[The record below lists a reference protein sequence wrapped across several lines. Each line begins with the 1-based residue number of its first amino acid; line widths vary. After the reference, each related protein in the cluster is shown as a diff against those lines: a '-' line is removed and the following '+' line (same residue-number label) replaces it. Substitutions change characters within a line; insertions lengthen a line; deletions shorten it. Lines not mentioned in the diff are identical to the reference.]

1 MPRVPT
7 IARRANVVYHAAI
20 PKHEGADRMKICR
33 FDDDRLGVVIG
44 DMVHDVTKA
53 QDEIRAAARYDMK
66 GDAVIA
72 ALPQWRK
79 RIEEMAARAPG
90 QPVSGVKLLSP
101 VARPS
106 KAMAAPVNYA
116 KHVAEMA
123 VRTDIRKPDA
133 PPKRTPSKI
142 GEQGIFL
149 KANSAI
155 VGASEGIPIRFPDRI
170 NEHEL
175 ELVIIIGKQGSDI
188 PKEKALEYVA
198 GYALGFDM
206 TTRGSEDRSFRKS
219 IDGYAPIGPWLV
231 TADEFGDPG
240 NVTATLHVNGELRQ
254 TAETKDLIFDVPTLI
269 EFASSFYTLRPGDVF
284 FTGSPAGVG
293 PVKPGDVLRAQCDRI
308 GTLEIKTR
316 AHQVG
321 A

>member
-1 MPRVPT
+1 
-7 IARRANVVYHAAI
+7 
-20 PKHEGADRMKICR
+20 MKICR
-33 FDDDRLGVVIG
+33 FDEDRLGIVMG
-44 DMVHDVTKA
+44 DKVHDVTKA

-79 RIEEMAARAPG
+79 RLEEMAAQAPG
-90 QPVSGVKLLSP
+90 KPLSSVKLLSP

-106 KAMAAPVNYA
+106 QV
-116 KHVAEMA
+116 MA
-123 VRTDIRKPDA
+123 VRTDIRTDEQKA
-133 PPKRTPSKI
+133 AKRPSKI

-149 KANSAI
+149 KANSAV

-175 ELVIIIGKQGSDI
+175 EFIIIIGKRGSDI
-188 PKEKALEYVA
+188 PKEKALDYVA

-219 IDGYAPIGPWLV
+219 IDGYAPVGPWLV
-231 TADEFGDPG
+231 TADEFGDPSD
-240 NVTATLHVNGELRQ
+240 VTATLHVNSELRQ
-254 TAETKDLIFDVPTLI
+254 TANSRDLIFDVPRLI
-269 EFASSFYTLRPGDVF
+269 EFASSFYTLNPGDIY

-308 GTLEIKTR
+308 GTLEMTAR
-316 AHQVG
+316 AHQIG

>member
-1 MPRVPT
+1 
-7 IARRANVVYHAAI
+7 
-20 PKHEGADRMKICR
+20 MKICR

-44 DMVHDVTKA
+44 DKVHDVTRA

-72 ALPQWRK
+72 ALPQWRG
-79 RIEEMAARAPG
+79 RLEEMAKQAPG
-90 QPVSGVKLLSP
+90 KPVSGVKLLSP

-106 KAMAAPVNYA
+106 KTMAAPVNYA

-123 VRTDIRKPDA
+123 VRTDIRTEEQKQA
-133 PPKRTPSKI
+133 KRPSKI
-142 GEQGIFL
+142 AEQGIFL

-175 ELVIIIGKQGSDI
+175 EFVVIIGKKGSDI
-188 PKEKALEYVA
+188 PKEKALDYVA

-219 IDGYAPIGPWLV
+219 IDGYAPVGPWLV
-231 TADEFGDPG
+231 TADEFGDPAD
-240 NVTATLHVNGELRQ
+240 VTATLHVNDELRQ
-254 TAETKDLIFDVPTLI
+254 TANTRELIFDVPRLI
-269 EFASSFYTLRPGDVF
+269 EFASSFYTLYPGDVY

-293 PVKPGDVLRAQCDRI
+293 PVKPGDVLRARCDRI
-308 GTLEIKTR
+308 GMLEIKTR
-316 AHQVG
+316 AHDIR

>member
-1 MPRVPT
+1 
-7 IARRANVVYHAAI
+7 
-20 PKHEGADRMKICR
+20 MKICR
-33 FDDDRLGVVIG
+33 FDEDRLGVVIG

-72 ALPQWRK
+72 ALPQWRN
-79 RIEEMAARAPG
+79 RLEEMAAKAPG
-90 QPVSGVKLLSP
+90 KPVSAVKLLPP

-106 KAMAAPVNYA
+106 KTMAAPVNYA

-123 VRTDIRKPDA
+123 VRTDIRTEEQKQA
-133 PPKRTPSKI
+133 KRPSKI
-142 GEQGIFL
+142 AEQGIFL

-155 VGASEGIPIRFPDRI
+155 VGASEGIPIRFPERI

-175 ELVIIIGKQGSDI
+175 ELVVIIGKRGSDI
-188 PKEKALEYVA
+188 RKEEALQYIA

-219 IDGYAPIGPWLV
+219 IDGYAPVGPWLV
-231 TADEFGDPG
+231 TADEFGDPSD
-240 NVTATLHVNGELRQ
+240 VTATLHVNDELRQ
-254 TAETKDLIFDVPTLI
+254 TANTRELIFDVPRLI
-269 EFASSFYTLRPGDVF
+269 EFASRFYTLHPGDIY

-293 PVKPGDVLRAQCDRI
+293 PVKPGDVLRARCDRI
-308 GTLEIKTR
+308 GELEIKAR
-316 AHQVG
+316 AHEIR

>member
-1 MPRVPT
+1 
-7 IARRANVVYHAAI
+7 
-20 PKHEGADRMKICR
+20 MKICR
-33 FDDDRLGVVIG
+33 FDEDKLGVVIG
-44 DMVHDVTKA
+44 AMVHDVTKA
-53 QDEIRAAARYDMK
+53 QDEIRATARYDMK

-79 RIEEMAARAPG
+79 RLEEMAAKTPG
-90 QPVSGVKLLSP
+90 KPVSAVKLLPP

-106 KAMAAPVNYA
+106 KTMAAPVNYA

-123 VRTDIRKPDA
+123 VRTDIRTEEQKQV
-133 PPKRTPSKI
+133 KRPSKI
-142 GEQGIFL
+142 AEQGIFL

-155 VGASEGIPIRFPDRI
+155 VGASEGIPIRFPERI

-175 ELVIIIGKQGSDI
+175 ELVVIIGKRGSDI
-188 PKEKALEYVA
+188 PKEEALQYIA

-219 IDGYAPIGPWLV
+219 IDGYAPVGPWLV
-231 TADEFGDPG
+231 TADEFGDPSD
-240 NVTATLHVNGELRQ
+240 VTATLHVNDELRQ
-254 TAETKDLIFDVPTLI
+254 TANTRELIFDVPRLI
-269 EFASSFYTLRPGDVF
+269 EFASSFYTLHPGDIY

-293 PVKPGDVLRAQCDRI
+293 PVKPGDVLRARCDRI
-308 GTLEIKTR
+308 GELEIKAR
-316 AHQVG
+316 AHEIR

>member
-1 MPRVPT
+1 
-7 IARRANVVYHAAI
+7 
-20 PKHEGADRMKICR
+20 MKICR

-72 ALPQWRK
+72 ALPQWRD
-79 RIEEMAARAPG
+79 RLQEMALKAPG
-90 QPVSGVKLLSP
+90 KPVSSVKLLSP

-106 KAMAAPVNYA
+106 KTMAAPVNYA

-123 VRTDIRKPDA
+123 VRTDIRTEEQKQA
-133 PPKRTPSKI
+133 KRPSKI
-142 GEQGIFL
+142 AEQGIFL

-155 VGASEGIPIRFPDRI
+155 VGASEGIPIRFPERI

-175 ELVIIIGKQGSDI
+175 ELVVIIGKSGSDI
-188 PKEKALEYVA
+188 PKEKALQYIA

-219 IDGYAPIGPWLV
+219 IDGYAPVGPWLV
-231 TADEFGDPG
+231 TADEFGDPSD
-240 NVTATLHVNGELRQ
+240 VTATLHVNDELRQ
-254 TAETKDLIFDVPTLI
+254 TANTRELIFDVPRLI
-269 EFASSFYTLRPGDVF
+269 EFASSFYTLYPGDIY

-293 PVKPGDVLRAQCDRI
+293 PVKPGDVLRARCDRI
-308 GTLEIKTR
+308 GMLEIKAR
-316 AHQVG
+316 AHEIR

>member
-1 MPRVPT
+1 
-7 IARRANVVYHAAI
+7 
-20 PKHEGADRMKICR
+20 
-33 FDDDRLGVVIG
+33 
-44 DMVHDVTKA
+44 
-53 QDEIRAAARYDMK
+53 
-66 GDAVIA
+66 
-72 ALPQWRK
+72 
-79 RIEEMAARAPG
+79 MASQVAGKPA
-90 QPVSGVKLLSP
+90 SSVKLLSP

-106 KAMAAPVNYA
+106 KAMAAPVNYT

-123 VRTDIRKPDA
+123 VRTDIRKEGQVRRPS
-133 PPKRTPSKI
+133 SKI

-175 ELVIIIGKQGSDI
+175 ELVIIIGKKGSDI
-188 PKEKALEYVA
+188 PKEKALDYVA

-240 NVTATLHVNGELRQ
+240 TVTATLHVNDELRQ

-269 EFASSFYTLRPGDVF
+269 EFASSFYTLHPGDVY

-293 PVKPGDVLRAQCDRI
+293 PVKPGDVLRARCDRI
-308 GTLEIKTR
+308 GMLEIKTR
-316 AHQVG
+316 AHEIG

>member
-1 MPRVPT
+1 
-7 IARRANVVYHAAI
+7 
-20 PKHEGADRMKICR
+20 MKICR

-53 QDEIRAAARYDMK
+53 QNEIRAAARYDMT

-79 RIEEMAARAPG
+79 RLEEMAAKAPG
-90 QPVSGVKLLSP
+90 KPVSAVKLASP

-106 KAMAAPVNYA
+106 KVMAAPVNYA

-123 VRTDIRKPDA
+123 VRTDIRKPEQQQA
-133 PPKRTPSKI
+133 KRRSKI
-142 GEQGIFL
+142 AEQGIFL

-175 ELVIIIGKQGSDI
+175 ELVVVIGKKGSDI
-188 PKEKALEYVA
+188 PKDKALDYVA

-219 IDGYAPIGPWLV
+219 IDGYAPVGPWLV
-231 TADEFGDPG
+231 TADEFGDPSD
-240 NVTATLHVNGELRQ
+240 VTATLHVNDELRQ
-254 TAETKDLIFDVPTLI
+254 TANTRELIFDVPRLI
-269 EFASSFYTLRPGDVF
+269 EFASSFYTLHPGDIY

-293 PVKPGDVLRAQCDRI
+293 PVKPGDVLRARCDRI
-308 GTLEIKTR
+308 GELEIKTR
-316 AHQVG
+316 AHEIR

>member
-1 MPRVPT
+1 
-7 IARRANVVYHAAI
+7 
-20 PKHEGADRMKICR
+20 MKICR
-33 FDDDRLGVVIG
+33 FDDDKLGVVIG

-79 RIEEMAARAPG
+79 RLEEMAAQAPG
-90 QPVSGVKLLSP
+90 KPVSSREAAFAGGAAFEGDGGAGQLRQ
-101 VARPS
+101 ARRRDGGAHGHPQAGCS
-106 KAMAAPVNYA
+106 
-116 KHVAEMA
+116 
-123 VRTDIRKPDA
+123 RK
-133 PPKRTPSKI
+133 RNPSKI
-142 GEQGIFL
+142 AEQGIFL

-175 ELVIIIGKQGSDI
+175 ELVIIIGKKGTDI

-219 IDGYAPIGPWLV
+219 IDGYAPDRPL
-231 TADEFGDPG
+231 AGDRG
-240 NVTATLHVNGELRQ
+240 
-254 TAETKDLIFDVPTLI
+254 
-269 EFASSFYTLRPGDVF
+269 
-284 FTGSPAGVG
+284 
-293 PVKPGDVLRAQCDRI
+293 
-308 GTLEIKTR
+308 
-316 AHQVG
+316 
-321 A
+321 

>member
-1 MPRVPT
+1 
-7 IARRANVVYHAAI
+7 
-20 PKHEGADRMKICR
+20 MKICR

-44 DMVHDVTKA
+44 DSVHDVTRA

-72 ALPQWRK
+72 ALPQWRGQL
-79 RIEEMAARAPG
+79 EEMAAKASGKPLA
-90 QPVSGVKLLSP
+90 GVKLLAP

-106 KAMAAPVNYA
+106 KVMAAPVNYT

-123 VRTDIRKPDA
+123 ARTDIRTDDEKKA
-133 PPKRTPSKI
+133 KRPSKI
-142 GEQGIFL
+142 AEQGIFL

-155 VGASEGIPIRFPDRI
+155 VGASEGIPIRFPERI

-175 ELVIIIGKQGSDI
+175 EFVIIIGKEGSDI
-188 PKEKALEYVA
+188 PKDKALDYVA

-219 IDGYAPIGPWLV
+219 IDGYAPVGPWLV

-240 NVTATLHVNGELRQ
+240 DVAATLHVNDELRQ
-254 TAETKDLIFDVPTLI
+254 TANTRELIFDVPRLI
-269 EFASSFYTLRPGDVF
+269 EFASSFYTLYPGDIY

-293 PVKPGDVLRAQCDRI
+293 PVKPGDVLRARCDRI
-308 GTLEIKTR
+308 GMLEIRTR
-316 AHQVG
+316 AHDIR

>member
-1 MPRVPT
+1 
-7 IARRANVVYHAAI
+7 
-20 PKHEGADRMKICR
+20 MKICR
-33 FDDDRLGVVIG
+33 YDDDKLGVVIG

-53 QDEIRAAARYDMK
+53 QDEIRAAARYDMM

-72 ALPQWRK
+72 ALPQWRQ
-79 RIEEMAARAPG
+79 RLQDLAAKAPG
-90 QPVSGVKLLSP
+90 KPVSGVKLLSP

-123 VRTDIRKPDA
+123 VRTDIRTEEQKQT
-133 PPKRTPSKI
+133 KRPSKI
-142 GEQGIFL
+142 AEQGIFL
-149 KANSAI
+149 KALSAI

-175 ELVIIIGKQGSDI
+175 ELVIVIGKKGSDI
-188 PKEKALEYVA
+188 PKEKALDYVA

-240 NVTATLHVNGELRQ
+240 TVTATLHVNDELRQ

-269 EFASSFYTLRPGDVF
+269 AFASAFYTLHPGDVF

-293 PVKPGDVLRAQCDRI
+293 PVKPGDVLRARCNRI
-308 GTLEIKTR
+308 GMLEIKTR
-316 AHQVG
+316 AHEIR

>member
-1 MPRVPT
+1 
-7 IARRANVVYHAAI
+7 
-20 PKHEGADRMKICR
+20 MKICR
-33 FDDDRLGVVIG
+33 FDDDRLGVVVG
-44 DMVHDVTKA
+44 EMVHDVTKA
-53 QDEIRAAARYDMK
+53 QDDIRAAARYDMK

-79 RIEEMAARAPG
+79 RLEGMASKAPG
-90 QPVSGVKLLSP
+90 KPVSAVKLLSP

-116 KHVAEMA
+116 KHVTEMA
-123 VRTDIRKPDA
+123 VRTDIRNEEQKQA
-133 PPKRTPSKI
+133 KRPSKI

-155 VGASEGIPIRFPDRI
+155 VGASEGIPIRFPERI

-175 ELVIIIGKQGSDI
+175 ELVVVIGKRGSDI
-188 PKEKALEYVA
+188 PKERALDYVA

-219 IDGYAPIGPWLV
+219 IDGYAPVGPWLV

-240 NVTATLHVNGELRQ
+240 DVTATLHVNGELRQ
-254 TAETKDLIFDVPTLI
+254 TANTRELIFDVPRLI
-269 EFASSFYTLRPGDVF
+269 EFASSFYTLHPGDIY

-293 PVKPGDVLRAQCDRI
+293 PVKPGDVLCARCDRI
-308 GTLEIKTR
+308 GQLEIKAR
-316 AHQVG
+316 AHEIR